1 MATSSA
7 STSSSSSAYC
17 AACGAALRPEARFCV
32 ECGARAVA
40 AADKGEAEKPQQPAR
55 SKAAATAL
63 ALLLGGVGA
72 HKLYLGYKTEG
83 LIMFALTVYGIAASR
98 LWGVALVSVAVVG
111 VALVEAVIYGTMP
124 DAQFEETYVESK
136 RPWLLART
144 EERPCVAS
152 TAVRPSLRETSSARP
167 AESR

>member
-7 STSSSSSAYC
+7 STSSSSSTCC
-17 AACGAALRPEARFCV
+17 AVCGAALRPEAHFCA
-32 ECGARAVA
+32 ECGAPAVA
-40 AADKGEAEKPQQPAR
+40 AADDGEAGEPQRPAR

-83 LIMFALTVYGIAASR
+83 LIMLALTVYGIAAIR
-98 LWGVALVSVAVVG
+98 LWGVALVSVVVVG

-124 DAQFEETYVESK
+124 NAQFEETYVEGK
-136 RPWLLART
+136 RPWF
-144 EERPCVAS
+144 
-152 TAVRPSLRETSSARP
+152 
-167 AESR
+167 